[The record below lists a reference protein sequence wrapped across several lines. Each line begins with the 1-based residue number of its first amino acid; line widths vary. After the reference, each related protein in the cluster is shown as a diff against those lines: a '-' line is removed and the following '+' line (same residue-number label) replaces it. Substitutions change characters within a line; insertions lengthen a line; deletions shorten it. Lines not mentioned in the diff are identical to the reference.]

1 MIGILRNPKT
11 VCYLISSKNIFV
23 MFKAVTY
30 TYYFSL
36 TTWDMGKFFFSGAG
50 GRKSVLCKLKT
61 EILTRKH
68 MYSEEIYADV
78 TLRLMFFLN
87 NRKSIINDV

>member
-1 MIGILRNPKT
+1 MIDILRNPKT

-23 MFKAVTY
+23 MFKAATY

-36 TTWDMGKFFFSGAG
+36 TAWDMLIFFL

>member
-1 MIGILRNPKT
+1 
-11 VCYLISSKNIFV
+11 

-36 TTWDMGKFFFSGAG
+36 TAWDMGKFFFLGGGVGG

-87 NRKSIINDV
+87 KRKGSIINDV